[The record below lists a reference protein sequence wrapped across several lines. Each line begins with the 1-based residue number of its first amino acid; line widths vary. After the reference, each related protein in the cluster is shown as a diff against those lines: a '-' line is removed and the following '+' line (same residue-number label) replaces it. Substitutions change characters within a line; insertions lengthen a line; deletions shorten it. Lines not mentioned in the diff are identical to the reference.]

1 MSLFDALGTASR
13 ALQVNQKG
21 LAVAGH
27 NIANVETEG
36 YSRQRQRLQSAL
48 ANVSPAGNI
57 GTGVEQV
64 TIERVTDQFTQA
76 RLYQETATLGSTQ
89 TQKDLMTQ
97 VEAIFNEQGTEG
109 LTTQL
114 STYFNA
120 WESLQ
125 ATSVSEQPTERNAL
139 LASGQSLVDTIS
151 RMDRQLRDLQESAN
165 RTIVAMLPEINSLSQ
180 RISELNVEIVKQEAV
195 APANDLR
202 DQREELMRQL
212 SEKVEISSFE
222 NTNGTVNVMIGGG
235 VPLVTGADYNQ
246 LQAAADP
253 TNSFNAS
260 FVTVNFVGGGN
271 NFDVKNLIGGGELG
285 GYLAS
290 RDTDIA
296 DAIRELDAFAYN
308 LARKVNDQHQAGY
321 GVDASSPGGHDFFAF
336 DNPPGLGT
344 TTDDAASLLSISA
357 DIDPAQGGDVRRIA
371 AASVED
377 PPGSGLGAA
386 GDRANAQAIAA
397 LRNAQSATWT
407 AGSSIAAAAAG
418 PSQSILQL
426 GSDVIGDVGQ
436 LARTLNLALEQQE
449 NVLRKVQDR
458 RDSISG
464 VALEEE
470 MGDLIRLQAAFQAN
484 SRIVVTVNRMFDSL
498 IAAFS

>member
-48 ANVSPAGNI
+48 ANLSPAGHI

-76 RLYQETATLGSTQ
+76 RLYQETATLGSTR
-89 TQKDLMTQ
+89 TQADVMAQ
-97 VEAIFNEQGTEG
+97 VESVFNEQGTEG

-114 STYFNA
+114 SLYFDA

-125 ATSVSEQPTERNAL
+125 ASTAPGQPTERNAL
-139 LASGQSLVDTIS
+139 LSSGQSLVDTIS
-151 RMDRQLRDLQESAN
+151 RLDRQLRDLQASTD
-165 RTIVAMLPEINSLSQ
+165 RTIVAIVPEINSLSE
-180 RISELNVEIVKQEAV
+180 RISDLNAEVVKQEAL

-202 DQREELMRQL
+202 DQRDELIRQL
-212 SEKVEISSFE
+212 SEKVEVSTFE
-222 NTNGTVNVMIGGG
+222 NANGTVNVMIGGG
-235 VPLVTGADYNQ
+235 IPLVTGADYNQ
-246 LQAAADP
+246 LRTVPDP
-253 TNSFNAS
+253 TNSFDPNYS
-260 FVTVNFVGGGN
+260 RVNFVGGGN
-271 NFDVKNLIGGGELG
+271 DFDVTSSISGGELG
-285 GYLAS
+285 GFLAA

-296 DAIRELDAFAYN
+296 NAIRELDAFAYN
-308 LARKVNDQHQAGY
+308 LARKVNDQHQLGY
-321 GVDASSPGGHDFFAF
+321 GIDPGSTGGHDFFTF
-336 DNPPGLGT
+336 QNPPGLGA
-344 TTDDAASLLSISA
+344 TTDDAASLLRISA

-377 PPGSGLGAA
+377 PGGSGLGAA
-386 GDRANAQAIAA
+386 GDK
-397 LRNAQSATWT
+397 RNAQSISDLRTAESATWV
-407 AGSSIAAAAAG
+407 AGAAVAAPASG

-426 GSDVIGDVGQ
+426 GTDVIGDVGQ
-436 LARTLNLALEQQE
+436 RARTLNLALEQQE

-464 VALEEE
+464 VTLDEE

-498 IAAFS
+498 ISAFS